1 MVNDAP
7 QATQWHTPGMA
18 PAGRMDPQQL
28 RIAREDSSKT
38 FADAGQIGTVQTH
51 EPLLKY
57 QTVGRCLFLFVLT
70 IISHVVIV
78 QFGFSFEL
86 ARGKIEPSNVREV
99 DV

>member
-1 MVNDAP
+1 
-7 QATQWHTPGMA
+7 
-18 PAGRMDPQQL
+18 MDPQQL

-38 FADAGQIGTVQTH
+38 FADAGQIGTVQAH

-57 QTVGRCLFLFVLT
+57 QTVGRCWFLDLVNYN

-78 QFGFSFEL
+78 QFGLNSFEL
-86 ARGKIEPSNVREV
+86 ARGKIKPANVREV